1 METKNKFVS
10 PVYNVKK
17 VHIDKIRANDYNP
30 NIVAPA
36 ELKLLEQS
44 ILNDGYTMP
53 IVCFYI
59 ETEEIYEIV
68 DGYHRFLVM
77 KNSEEISKREEYKL
91 PVVTIDK
98 PISERVASTIRHNRA
113 RGTHSIDSMVE
124 IIQNLIEAGLS
135 DQWIMKNIGMDKDE
149 LLRLKQLS
157 GLASLFLEREFS
169 EAWEEV

>member
-1 METKNKFVS
+1 METKEFVS
-10 PVYNVKK
+10 PVYGVKK
-17 VHIDKIRANDYNP
+17 IHMDKIRANNYNP
-30 NIVAPA
+30 NVIASA

-53 IVCFYI
+53 IVCFYL
-59 ETEEIYEIV
+59 EKEGIYEIV

-77 KNSEEISKREEYKL
+77 KRSKEIAKREECQL
-91 PVVTIDK
+91 PVVIIDK
-98 PISERVASTIRHNRA
+98 PISERIASTIRHNRA

-124 IIQNLIEAGLS
+124 IVQNLIEAGLS
-135 DQWIMKNIGMDKDE
+135 DQWIMKNVGMDKDE
-149 LLRLKQLS
+149 LLRLKQIS